1 MLNKIFILL
10 IIISINFVGLNIK
23 ADTRKI
29 SNHQSP
35 LILHDGMF
43 NDGLPSEFWLD
54 DSKKTELWGWG
65 IWESKSGKANIW
77 FSQQGPN
84 RILTELGMLP
94 KKVLKNWGV
103 KNYKLG
109 KKKGF
114 RSSGYRAL
122 LQLVKINNKSCVV
135 IISRFGSST
144 DSQNRVRS
152 GIEGYIC
159 NNLKEISI
167 DDGKNFMHCVE
178 LKGETTHYVG
188 RKKDNQCFHNS
199 TLNDVSS

>member
-1 MLNKIFILL
+1 MIKFFIFIV
-10 IIISINFVGLNIK
+10 ITTTFISLSIK
-23 ADTRKI
+23 ADSKKI
-29 SNHQSP
+29 PNNQSRI
-35 LILHDGMF
+35 ILHDGMF

-54 DSKKTELWGWG
+54 DSKKIELWGWG
-65 IWESKSGKANIW
+65 NWKSKSGKANIW
-77 FSQQGPN
+77 FSQQGPT

-103 KNYKLG
+103 ENYKLG

-114 RSSGYRAL
+114 KSSGYRAL
-122 LQLVKINNKSCVV
+122 VQLVRIDDKNCVV

-159 NNLKEISI
+159 KNNEEITI
-167 DDGKNFMHCVE
+167 DDGKNFMHCIE
-178 LKGETTHYVG
+178 LKGEGTHYVG
-188 RKKDNQCFHNS
+188 RKIDNNCIYDNS
-199 TLNDVSS
+199 LNDVST